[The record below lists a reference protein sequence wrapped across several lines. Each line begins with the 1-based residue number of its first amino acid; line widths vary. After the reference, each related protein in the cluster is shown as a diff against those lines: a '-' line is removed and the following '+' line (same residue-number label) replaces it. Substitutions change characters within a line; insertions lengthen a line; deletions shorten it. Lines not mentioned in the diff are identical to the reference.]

1 MMKISNLILIV
12 ISNNSTFFIIS
23 ILLTIFISIILK
35 KWNISSVRNNKPLPP
50 GPKSWPIIGCFPQII
65 LKNKHALI
73 NRIHKIMEEMNTEI
87 AFIRLGNYHVIPVTS
102 PELAC
107 EFLKIQD
114 SIFSSRPIFV
124 MAT

>member
-50 GPKSWPIIGCFPQII
+50 GPKLWPIIGCFPQII